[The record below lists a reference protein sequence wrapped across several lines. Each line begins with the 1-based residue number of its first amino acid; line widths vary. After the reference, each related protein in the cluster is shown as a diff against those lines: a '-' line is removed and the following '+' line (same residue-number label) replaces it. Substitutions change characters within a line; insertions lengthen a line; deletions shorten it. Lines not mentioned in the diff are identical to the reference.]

1 MGRLDDAIKSY
12 MRYELAPCLDESSST
27 TFRLSSL
34 TVTSSRAIEIKPDY
48 ADAYA
53 NMASVYKDTN
63 QPLKVPPSK
72 IIKHAS
78 ASLSATRLSQAIENY
93 RYSIK
98 LNTVTEPIAFCN
110 LVHCLQVTTV
120 PETRLGA
127 CLAVLNPAFARSL

>member
-12 MRYELAPCLDESSST
+12 MRYELAPCLDESTST

-34 TVTSSRAIEIKPDY
+34 AVTSSRAIEIKPDY

-63 QPLKVPPSK
+63 QPLKVLPVK

-78 ASLSATRLSQAIENY
+78 ASLSATCLSQAIENY

-98 LNTVTEPIAFCN
+98 HNYESSVVVALCLWLPCTTASMRWACNTA
-110 LVHCLQVTTV
+110 
-120 PETRLGA
+120 
-127 CLAVLNPAFARSL
+127 LATALSIVCGVER